1 MLTTVYVV
9 NYILLSILRKQLHK
23 VTEINKA

>member
-9 NYILLSILRKQLHK
+9 NYILLWILQEQLHK